1 MRALSIAGSLLAA
14 GLLLSGCNNNDHSV
28 ESIAGGTNTLS
39 GTPSVVSAPVP
50 VVSVENFS
58 YKVTLQNV
66 TLSQPMAPMA
76 VVYHSKDV
84 AVFEVGQASSLGL
97 EKLAEDGDNSML
109 LLELSDNILVEASI
123 GGNGLILPSKSD
135 TVTIEGKETECISVS
150 AMLVNTNDAF
160 AGVDCVNISKLN
172 NGEILTL
179 ELPVYDAGTE
189 ANSEEAQTIP
199 GPAGGGEGFN
209 TARDDRNFVTVH
221 NGAVTKDDGLITSAL
236 TQAHKWNNPAALL
249 TIERIK

>member
-1 MRALSIAGSLLAA
+1 MRALIIAGSLLTA
-14 GLLLSGCNNNDHSV
+14 GLLLSGCDSDQNVQSV
-28 ESIAGGTNTLS
+28 QSGASTSASTTTSIA
-39 GTPSVVSAPVP
+39 PAPAPVAKYA
-50 VVSVENFS
+50 
-58 YKVTLQNV
+58 YKVSLQNV

-76 VVYHSKDV
+76 VAYHSKDV
-84 AVFEVGQASSLGL
+84 SVFEVGQSASLGL

-109 LLELSDNILVEASI
+109 LLELLENILVEANK

-135 TVTIEGKETECISVS
+135 TVTIEGTPTECLSVT

-160 AGVDCVNISKLN
+160 AGVDCVDVSKLN
-172 NGEILTL
+172 NGEILSI

-189 ANSEEAQTIP
+189 ANSEEASTIP

-209 TARDDRNFVTVH
+209 TERDDRDFVVVH
-221 NGAVTKDDGLITSAL
+221 SGAITKDDGLSTSAL
-236 TQAHKWNNPAALL
+236 TQSHKWNNPAAML